1 MKIVTLTQNGY
12 SVRVAVI
19 ADDLADDL
27 AQRIESSENE
37 GVHVEVRTPGT
48 YAELLNALDRIENNA
63 ALLFLENEP
72 F

>member
-12 SVRVAVI
+12 IVRVAAV
-19 ADDLADDL
+19 ADDLADDF
-27 AQRIESSENE
+27 ARRVESSENE
-37 GVHVEVRTPGT
+37 GIHAEVRTPGT

-63 ALLFLENEP
+63 ALLSLENEP